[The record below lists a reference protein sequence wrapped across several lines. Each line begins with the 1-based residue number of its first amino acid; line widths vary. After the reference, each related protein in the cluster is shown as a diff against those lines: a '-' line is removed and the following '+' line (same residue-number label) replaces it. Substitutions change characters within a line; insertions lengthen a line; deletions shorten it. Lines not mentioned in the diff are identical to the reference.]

1 MKLLS
6 PHFVIVAASL
16 ACTLSHA
23 QSVEV
28 KDAWIR
34 GTVPAQKATGA
45 FMDITA
51 KNNARLISVESKIA
65 ASTEIHNMTMNNGVM
80 KMFPVDGVDVPA
92 GKTVKLAPGGYHVM
106 FIGLKE
112 QMKPGDRVP
121 LKLNFELA
129 DKKRESVELSVEV
142 RDIKG
147 ERRDMQH

>member
-6 PHFVIVAASL
+6 PHFVIVAATL

-129 DKKRESVELSVEV
+129 DKKRESLELSVEV

-147 ERRDMQH
+147 ERRAMQH

>member
-1 MKLLS
+1 MKILFQLW
-6 PHFVIVAASL
+6 VIVAAC
-16 ACTLSHA
+16 APVFTYA

-45 FMDITA
+45 FMELSA
-51 KNNARLISVESKIA
+51 KNTARLVSVESKIA
-65 ASTEIHNMTMNNGVM
+65 ASTEIHNMTIQNGVM
-80 KMFPVDGVDVPA
+80 KMFPVKSVDVPA

-129 DKKRESVELSVEV
+129 NKKRESVELSVEV

-147 ERRDMQH
+147 ERRAMQH

>member
-6 PHFVIVAASL
+6 PHFVIVAATL

-65 ASTEIHNMTMNNGVM
+65 AST
-80 KMFPVDGVDVPA
+80 
-92 GKTVKLAPGGYHVM
+92 
-106 FIGLKE
+106 
-112 QMKPGDRVP
+112 DR
-121 LKLNFELA
+121 K
-129 DKKRESVELSVEV
+129 SVV
-142 RDIKG
+142 
-147 ERRDMQH
+147 